1 MNLGVVGGPQGPKA
15 LLDAVREAVRDSNL
29 DALNRLAKDFL
40 SINDNVTKC
49 RDENGNTIVHL
60 SLDKNPTT
68 LEYVILALHADVN
81 ATNAQGRTALHEA
94 VTHNYVECCDLLLEH
109 AADDT
114 IQSTTQSTP
123 FHTAA
128 ACGSVECME
137 VILQHSDAPAEKVN
151 ELDRQRSSAL
161 HKCAFDG
168 DVRVSR
174 WLVEH
179 GATIDVADATNAT
192 PLLVAVKMGQIA
204 VVDYLLSQGADCNRR
219 DQQGNSG
226 LHFCAMR
233 CDLPVAQLL
242 LSTGANPRLA
252 NAELNTPLHV
262 AAQFA
267 RPDVPAWEQMV
278 GLLLMAGC
286 DPLQLNASKKKAS
299 DYVGRGLKKVFTKEA
314 VEQRTRKEA
323 KAREESEAEL
333 ARAWEAC
340 SKWKTKVLADVSGR
354 RAWEAAEDE
363 RLAREKEE
371 RIRAVNDARMV
382 YEEAL
387 ARCRFQEAEIVR
399 KKALLEKSTAKA
411 GN

>member
-1 MNLGVVGGPQGPKA
+1 MNLGVIGGPQGPKA
-15 LLDAVREAVRDSNL
+15 LLDAVREAVRDGNL
-29 DALNRLAKDFL
+29 DALNRLSKDFL

-60 SLDKNPTT
+60 ALDKNPTT

-81 ATNAQGRTALHEA
+81 AVNGQGRTPLHEA
-94 VTHNYVECCDLLLEH
+94 VTHNYVECCELLLEH
-109 AADDT
+109 GADDT

-137 VILQHSDAPAEKVN
+137 VLLQHSDAPAEKVN

-179 GATIDVADATNAT
+179 GAALDVADAANAT
-192 PLLVAVKMGQIA
+192 PLLVAVKMGQTA
-204 VVDYLLSQGADCNRR
+204 VAEYLLSCGADCNRQ

-226 LHFCAMR
+226 LHFCAVR

-242 LSTGANPRLA
+242 LQARANPRLL
-252 NAELNTPLHV
+252 NAELNSPLHI
-262 AAQFA
+262 AAQYA
-267 RPDVPAWEQMV
+267 RPDSSAWEQMV
-278 GLLLMAGC
+278 GVLLMAGC
-286 DPLQLNASKKKAS
+286 DPLQLNASKKKPS
-299 DYVGRGLKKVFTKEA
+299 DYVGRGLKRVFTKEA
-314 VEQRTRKEA
+314 VEQRARKEA
-323 KAREESEAEL
+323 KAREESDAEL
-333 ARAWEAC
+333 ARAWAAC
-340 SKWKTKVLADVSGR
+340 AQWKTKVLADVSSR
-354 RAWEAAEDE
+354 RAWAAAEDE

-371 RIRAVNDARMV
+371 RLRVANDARMT
-382 YEEAL
+382 YDEAL
-387 ARCRFQEAEIVR
+387 ERCRFQESEITR
-399 KKALLEKSTAKA
+399 KKGLLEKANAK
-411 GN
+411 GS